1 MPESAEKYTPDNDN
15 FTIKYETRREID
27 SSYREPTEYE
37 ELITYYKNRGYVCS
51 EQIIEE

>member
-1 MPESAEKYTPDNDN
+1 MPESAKSYTPNNDN

-27 SSYREPTEYE
+27 SSYQEPTEYE
-37 ELITYYKNRGYVCS
+37 ELINYYKNRGYVCS